1 MTFLSPL
8 FLVGS
13 LAAVV
18 PIVLHLLKREPEQR
32 VKFGAVRLLRRA
44 PVEDTQKHRLRELLL
59 LALRVATF
67 VLLAIAF
74 ARPFVASGAAL
85 GRSGVTVIALD
96 TSYSMDAPGRF
107 DRARQL
113 AKDAIGRAPAADR
126 IAVVAFADDGD
137 VLVRPSSD
145 RLLATSA
152 IDRAA
157 PGSGATRYRAGLSAA
172 VQAIAGAGGESSARC
187 TIVLVTDLQE
197 TGWDAGD
204 RVAIPENVQIELADV
219 GPVPSN
225 AAVIAVRPLADRVV
239 ATVRNA
245 SAQTRDIRARLTI
258 DGRAAG
264 EATAALGPNQ
274 SGDVTFAATPR
285 GDVAAVSVDD
295 SEGLSADNIRYAV
308 LSGSTRPSVLVVG
321 GSGNL
326 SRDAYYLEHA
336 LGVGQAGGRG
346 YDVMAMSGAQLSSDT
361 ATTGAPSNV
370 DDRLSG
376 RAAIVLVSTRGLE
389 RRGREL
395 LSAYVQ
401 TGGGLLVAAGPEVD
415 GEVAADVLG
424 RATSLKIVN
433 PTVKKNA
440 GTLAPSDLRHP
451 IFRPFPGN
459 SATLGLVRFREA
471 ARIDGAGCQTLARF
485 TTGGNA
491 LLECPAGDG
500 RALVLAS
507 DLNNQWNDFP
517 LHASFVPFLHET
529 VRYLA
534 SGHRIASDYL
544 VGAAPA
550 GVPRRPGVHSVTAPA
565 GSNPRRVTVNVDPRE
580 SDPGR
585 LSAEE
590 FQGAIT
596 RLKGSASATARIEDR
611 QREDDQHLWQYAL
624 ALMIVALA
632 VEGIVAGKTS

>member
-1 MTFLSPL
+1 VTFLSPI

-13 LAAVV
+13 LAAAV
-18 PIVLHLLKREPEQR
+18 PIILHLLKREPEER
-32 VKFGAVRLLRRA
+32 VKFGAVKLLRHA

-67 VLLAIAF
+67 VLLATAF
-74 ARPFVASGAAL
+74 ARPFIASGAAL
-85 GRSGVTVIALD
+85 GRSGVTIVALD

-113 AKDAIGRAPAADR
+113 AKEAVERAPAGDR
-126 IAVVAFADDGD
+126 IGVVAFADDGD
-137 VLVRPSSD
+137 VLVRPSAD
-145 RLLATSA
+145 RLLAKAA

-157 PGSGATRYRAGLSAA
+157 PGFGATRYRAGLSAA
-172 VQAIAGAGGESSARC
+172 VQASAGAGGEASARS

-204 RVAIPENVQIELADV
+204 RVAIPENVQIDLADV
-219 GPVPSN
+219 GPVPPN
-225 AAVIAVRPLADRVV
+225 AAVTAVRPLADGVV
-239 ATVRNA
+239 ATVRNTG
-245 SAQTRDIRARLTI
+245 SQTRNIRAHLTI
-258 DGRAAG
+258 DGRATA
-264 EATAALGPNQ
+264 EATASLGPNQ
-274 SGDVTFAATPR
+274 SGDVAFAATPR
-285 GDVAAVSVDD
+285 GELAVVSVDD
-295 SEGLSADNIRYAV
+295 SEGLSADNTRYAV
-308 LSGSTRPSVLVVG
+308 LSGSSRPSVLVIG

-336 LGVGQAGGRG
+336 LDAGEAGGRG
-346 YDVMAMSGAQLSSDT
+346 FDVIAMSGAQLSSDT
-361 ATTGAPSNV
+361 ASTGAPSAV
-370 DDRLSG
+370 DGRLAG
-376 RAAIVLVSTRGLE
+376 RAAVVLVSTRGLE

-401 TGGGLLVAAGPEVD
+401 NGGGLLVAAGPEVD

-433 PTVKKNA
+433 PSVRKEA

-459 SATLGLVRFREA
+459 SRTLGLVRFQQA
-471 ARIDGAGCQTLARF
+471 ARIDGTGCQILARF

-491 LLECPAGDG
+491 LLECAAGDG
-500 RALVLAS
+500 HGLVLAS

-534 SGHRIASDYL
+534 STHRVASDYI
-544 VGAAPA
+544 VGAVPA
-550 GVPRRPGVHSVTAPA
+550 GVPRRPGVHSVPA
-565 GSNPRRVTVNVDPRE
+565 AAGASPRRVTVNVDPRE
-580 SDPGR
+580 GEPGR
-585 LSAEE
+585 LSADE
-590 FQGAIT
+590 FQGAVT
-596 RLKGSASATARIEDR
+596 RLKGSASATARIEER

-624 ALMIVALA
+624 ALMILALA
-632 VEGIVAGKTS
+632 AEGIVAGRTL

>member
-1 MTFLSPL
+1 VTFLSPL

-13 LAAVV
+13 LAAAV

-32 VKFGAVRLLRRA
+32 VKFGPVKLLRRA

-85 GRSGVTVIALD
+85 GRSGVTVVALD
-96 TSYSMDAPGRF
+96 ISYSMDAPGRF

-113 AKDAIGRAPAADR
+113 ARDAIVRASAGDR
-126 IAVVAFADDGD
+126 VGVVAFADDGD
-137 VLVRPSSD
+137 VLVRPSAD

-152 IDRAA
+152 IDRAS
-157 PGSGATRYRAGLSAA
+157 PGFGATRYRAGLSTA
-172 VQAIAGAGGESSARC
+172 VQAIAGAGGESSA

-197 TGWDAGD
+197 AGWDAGD
-204 RVAIPENVQIELADV
+204 RVAIPDNVQIELADV

-225 AAVIAVRPLADRVV
+225 AAVIAVRALADRVV

-245 SAQTRDIRARLTI
+245 STQTRDIRAHLTI

-274 SGDVTFAATPR
+274 NGDVTFAVTPR
-285 GDVAAVSVDD
+285 GEAAAVSVDD
-295 SEGLSADNIRYAV
+295 SQGLSADNIRYAV
-308 LSGSTRPSVLVVG
+308 LSGSSRPSVLVVG

-346 YDVMAMSGAQLSSDT
+346 YDVSAMSGAQLSSDT
-361 ATTGAPSNV
+361 ATTGAPSAV

-376 RAAIVLVSTRGLE
+376 RAAVVLVSTRGLE

-401 TGGGLLVAAGPEVD
+401 NGGGLLVAAGPEVD

-424 RATSLKIVN
+424 RATSLTIVN
-433 PTVKKNA
+433 PTAKKNA
-440 GTLAPSDLRHP
+440 GTLAPADPRHP

-459 SATLGLVRFREA
+459 STTLGLVRFQEA

-534 SGHRIASDYL
+534 SAHRIASDYI

-550 GVPRRPGVHSVTAPA
+550 GVPRQPGVHVVPATA

-590 FQGAIT
+590 FQGAVT
-596 RLKGSASATARIEDR
+596 RLKGSATATARIEDR
-611 QREDDQHLWQYAL
+611 QREDDQRLWQYAL
-624 ALMIVALA
+624 ALMIIMLA
-632 VEGIVAGKTS
+632 VEGVVAGRTS